1 MGKFLKTTAMEMG
14 AILRPTYQM
23 LLPERT
29 RDGLEALWREARSDV
44 PKDLAFLQKHAL
56 ALKPQTMLGW
66 LVGLCILATLFAV
79 ELAALCFGCI
89 CIGAAVMSAAIAMFA
104 VGAFLSMVLIPTA
117 FTLFAGVCFWGAVA
131 FAFGYGACV
140 LALTSIVVRYIKNL
154 FEGMWSLVNSSDSN
168 GKVLAFTASDKG
180 D

>member
-104 VGAFLSMVLIPTA
+104 VGELQVQQ
-117 FTLFAGVCFWGAVA
+117 
-131 FAFGYGACV
+131 Y
-140 LALTSIVVRYIKNL
+140 
-154 FEGMWSLVNSSDSN
+154 
-168 GKVLAFTASDKG
+168 
-180 D
+180 